1 MPALIVRHTTTVHLS
16 SGLVASDGL
25 CYVNLT
31 DNARL
36 LVTKISE
43 TLAAPIAVSGESWI
57 NRNYLLAVLGRV
69 MPITPDLK
77 ELSYFFND
85 LLGEVLD
92 RLLQLAADREDIAP
106 RRSHQL
112 HGWLYTLK
120 EINLQGGATVA
131 DFVFTQADCIYLPP
145 CLSLAG
151 GAAAAA
157 PAAPPLLGTG
167 TFSVAADSP
176 CAGAAG
182 GLASPTADSTTHT
195 GAISGSPVCCACR
208 V

>member
-1 MPALIVRHTTTVHLS
+1 MPALLVRHTTTVHLS

-57 NRNYLLAVLGRV
+57 NLNYLLAVLGRV

-112 HGWLYTLK
+112 HGWLYTL
-120 EINLQGGATVA
+120 
-131 DFVFTQADCIYLPP
+131 
-145 CLSLAG
+145 
-151 GAAAAA
+151 
-157 PAAPPLLGTG
+157 
-167 TFSVAADSP
+167 
-176 CAGAAG
+176 
-182 GLASPTADSTTHT
+182 
-195 GAISGSPVCCACR
+195 
-208 V
+208 